1 MKIFTLIVGFYE
13 MERVHG
19 NKNILYL
26 IFKIKKKISLKS
38 VLFKD
43 SDKFIIHFLYFHVFY
58 IIYLFMCSKIKILLI
73 LYNYYLRNKS
83 PKKRV
88 IFQKMIYLFP

>member
-43 SDKFIIHFLYFHVFY
+43 SDKFIIHFRFY